1 MPFALERLTQALGL
15 GTPIQP
21 QQLTTTTTVTS
32 GKIDLLHFQR
42 ALFIFNLGG
51 FGGTSPTCSAAAT
64 IQESPDG
71 STWTTNPNQTTVT
84 ISAQNTGLSQEI
96 RSDQLSAGKR
106 YVRLSVACTIG
117 GTSPT
122 IPVAGVAIG
131 GEAEHKPGSLNN
143 DTATYPAANQQV
155 T

>member
-1 MPFALERLTQALGL
+1 MPFALETMTQALSL
-15 GTPIQP
+15 QTPIQP

-32 GKIDLLHFQR
+32 GSVDMSKFRR
-42 ALFIFNLGG
+42 AFFTFNQGA

-64 IQESPDG
+64 IQESPDN

-84 ISAQNTGLSQEI
+84 ITAASTGLSQEI
-96 RSDQLSAGKR
+96 RDVELSAGKR

-122 IPVAGVAIG
+122 IPVAGIALG
-131 GEAEHKPGSLNN
+131 CEAVEKPGSNQN
-143 DTATYPAANQQV
+143 ATGVYPAANQSV